1 MAQNLTAADA
11 EKLREY
17 LRKLDDLAKK
27 EPPRLTSEE
36 WDRVW
41 PQLQNGEI
49 PAEYRDRI
57 GVRPVNDKFT
67 GDEPQPAYFDLVWER
82 WNAERMRVEKKYR
95 GAVLKAIQYALQTQP
110 PTAEDGQPLR
120 ELLQA
125 IIDNRDISP
134 EAARAA
140 TEELL
145 TRPFVAMLQDA
156 PINDITSMS
165 VRGLELD
172 KFTHSITYTTKD
184 GHKIKVNSFDELEN
198 HLSTSAKKILHTAI
212 VFLTDS
218 NPYHVGA
225 SRINAIVEIP
235 LIEYGEA
242 CGYQLTPQLMATE
255 EEQAKENRRI
265 IERVKELKKS
275 LRGDIADLKKIEWS
289 GTITRGRNAGDWGLL
304 SFISSGFVR
313 NGKIIITFDV
323 IAATLLSK
331 AYIMQFPTVLL
342 KHDNR
347 NPNAYAIG
355 YKLALH
361 NSNDQNRAAGTEST
375 LSVKSLLEAAPEIQ
389 QYAEIEAR
397 GQRNWRDKIKRR
409 LEASLNENVKIG
421 LIKKWQYRAPKTG
434 DTYTPEAAQALT
446 WVKYSQ
452 LMIDFVMIDAP
463 EQLERRAA
471 HAAAAKAAAI
481 SAGIQP
487 RKRGR
492 PKKAEK

>member
-1 MAQNLTAADA
+1 MAEILTETDIELIRSYLA
-11 EKLREY
+11 E
-17 LRKLDDLAKK
+17 LDDIAQR
-27 EPPRLTSEE
+27 EPERLKTED
-36 WDRVW
+36 WNAAW
-41 PQLQNGEI
+41 PQLEKGEI
-49 PAEYRDRI
+49 LEEYKGRI
-57 GVRPVNDKFT
+57 AKSC
-67 GDEPQPAYFDLVWER
+67 DEPQPVYYDALWEH
-82 WNAERMRVEKKYR
+82 WNAERIQIDKKYR
-95 GAVLKAIQYALQTQP
+95 NVVLKAIQYTLETQ
-110 PTAEDGQPLR
+110 TAEDGQPLR
-120 ELLQA
+120 ELLKA

-134 EAARAA
+134 EAVRAA
-140 TEELL
+140 TAELLL
-145 TRPFVAMLQDA
+145 TRPFIAMLQDA

-172 KFTHSITYTTKD
+172 KFTHNITYTTKD
-184 GHKIKVNSFDELEN
+184 GHKIKIRDFDKLQN
-198 HLSTSAKKILHTAI
+198 YLGTSAKKILHTALA
-212 VFLTDS
+212 FLADS
-218 NPYHVGA
+218 NPYNVGA
-225 SRINAIVEIP
+225 TRVNAIVEIP

-275 LRGDIADLKKIEWS
+275 LRGDIEDLKKIEWS

-355 YKLALH
+355 CKLAQH
-361 NSNDQNRAAGTEST
+361 NSIDQNRARGTEST

-421 LIKKWQYRAPKTG
+421 FIKKWQYRDPKTG

-446 WVKYSQ
+446 WVQYSR
-452 LMIDFVMIDAP
+452 LMIDFVVIDAP

-471 HAAAAKAAAI
+471 RAAAAKDAAVT
-481 SAGIQP
+481 AGLQP